1 MKMTITGRAMNTRR
15 HRRLARTLAIAVAAS
30 LATASVAWG
39 HAVLVR
45 SSPANR
51 AVVAQAPSRVQL
63 WFNERIEPAYARLTI
78 VDAQKVPI
86 DSGEVIVGPEDPR
99 LLAVA
104 LPALEPGQYTA
115 RYRVLSVDGH
125 IVEGE
130 VTFTVRSRR

>member
-15 HRRLARTLAIAVAAS
+15 HRRLARTLAIAVAAA
-30 LATASVAWG
+30 LATVSVAWG

-63 WFNERIEPAYARLTI
+63 WFNERIEPAYARLTV
-78 VDAQKVPI
+78 VDAQDLPI

-99 LLAVA
+99 LLSVG
-104 LPALEPGQYTA
+104 LPALEPGRYTA

-130 VTFTVRSRR
+130 VSFTLRPRP

>member
-1 MKMTITGRAMNTRR
+1 MAITGRAMNTRR
-15 HRRLARTLAIAVAAS
+15 HRRLARTLAIAVAAA
-30 LATASVAWG
+30 LATVSVAWG

-63 WFNERIEPAYARLTI
+63 WFNERIEPAYARLTV
-78 VDAQKVPI
+78 VDAQDLPI

-99 LLAVA
+99 LLSVR
-104 LPALEPGQYTA
+104 LPALEPGRYTA

-130 VTFTVRSRR
+130 VSFTLRPRP

>member
-1 MKMTITGRAMNTRR
+1 MTITGRAMNTRR
-15 HRRLARTLAIAVAAS
+15 HRRLARTLAIAVAAA
-30 LATASVAWG
+30 LATVSVAWG

-63 WFNERIEPAYARLTI
+63 WFNERIEPAYARLTV
-78 VDAQKVPI
+78 VDAQDLPL

-99 LLAVA
+99 LLSVG
-104 LPALEPGQYTA
+104 LPALEPGRYTA

-130 VTFTVRSRR
+130 VSFTLRPRP